1 MTSREIVS
9 LLEKLAKIGQP
20 RDKIVFEAVHLLQR
34 SSPHFNWVGVY
45 ELQGDVLVLGPYVG
59 AKTEHTRI
67 PVGRGVCG
75 TAVAEGRDKNVP
87 DVTQSPNYL
96 ACSTAT
102 KSELVVLIRTG
113 ARIHGQIDIDSHT
126 PNAFGPSEEQ
136 RVTEVATFLSTLY
149 N

>member
-1 MTSREIVS
+1 MTGREIVG
-9 LLEKLAKIGQP
+9 LLQKLATIGQG
-20 RDKIVFEAVHLLQR
+20 RDKLLIEAVHLLQR

-45 ELQGDVLVLGPYVG
+45 ELAGDVLVLGPYVG

-75 TAVAEGRDKNVP
+75 TAVAEARDQNVP
-87 DVTQSPNYL
+87 DVTKTPNYL

-102 KSELVVLIRTG
+102 KSELVVLIRNG
-113 ARIHGQIDIDSHT
+113 DRIYGQIDIDSHT
-126 PNAFGPSEEQ
+126 ANAFGPSEEQ
-136 RVTEVATFLSTLY
+136 RVTEVATFLATLW